1 MIILV
6 TILIFVILS
15 IMLYQQEKVE
25 VKNING
31 DILLYN
37 VKDSLECILD
47 KPYGTYIY
55 TIYSKKI
62 FEKEYT
68 KKSEKKVEYSKDT
81 YAIFARSRYMPKGV
95 FIPYKC
101 IIKCNKNK
109 IYENVNGK
117 IIEYKDLINYP
128 YGEYEVKIYLK
139 NPYNN
144 VEFYEDTR
152 YILHTEVTK
161 KEYYKNEKDIEDIC
175 SGDYYKL
182 LHNVNIKGKYN
193 VDKVFLHKTG
203 IYLIYTINKKGK
215 IKGISTDRF
224 WYVINNDNKER
235 VYNPILQSKSH
246 IDGLNKILKLEENRL
261 VTTII
266 VLDNESYLENFNKNL
281 ENIYIINEKDLKK
294 TLLNIF
300 SRNLSFLSVKDID
313 NMYKNLEKYS
323 KI

>member
-6 TILIFVILS
+6 TILIFVILF

-25 VKNING
+25 VKNTNG

-37 VKDSLECILD
+37 AKDSLEGILD

-62 FEKEYT
+62 FENEYT

-81 YAIFARSRYMPKGV
+81 YTIFARSRYMQKGI
-95 FIPYKC
+95 FIPSKC

-161 KEYYKNEKDIEDIC
+161 KEYYKNEKNIEDIC
-175 SGDYYKL
+175 RGDYYKL

-193 VDKVFLHKTG
+193 VDKLFLHKTG
-203 IYLIYTINKKGK
+203 IYLIYTINKTGK

-281 ENIYIINEKDLKK
+281 ENIYIINEKDFKK
-294 TLLNIF
+294 TLLDIF
-300 SRNLSFLSVKDID
+300 SRNLAFLSVKDID
-313 NMYKNLEKYS
+313 NMYKNLQKYS